1 MIARTGIRTLVLA
14 LLALPLA
21 VGCAQVKA
29 SPGGAKASAA
39 ADSGWA
45 AIRPDLSASEASG
58 LVSPLKGLGDR
69 PFLEK
74 AYGLILQRDPET
86 AYAYAISRS
95 YGVPEDALTDVS
107 DAHNLGTR
115 ELYLGLKAEADR
127 RQPAAT
133 GRDALALS
141 ALSRWLS
148 DKARD
153 IELSIDKYPISPYV
167 NSVDELTIDYFTEY
181 RQLRDA
187 AEAERYIACLALLPA
202 KIDGIVK
209 ALDLRAAAG
218 VVLPRGIY
226 EYTLQGVNEVAE
238 APALSSPFYTA
249 FASKLAASSV
259 PEGAART
266 ALLDK
271 AARAVERYAIPAWK
285 SLAGALARQ
294 AASVPGEGGASRLPD
309 GAAYYAACLSRLTTT
324 SMSATEIND
333 LGKRELSRVQ
343 SEIRDGFAALGYPR
357 DLGLAELYDRL
368 GRDGGALAGRDLLA
382 RIDADMKAMDARL
395 GDLVLT
401 RPRIGVEAVMG
412 EMGGYYQPPSLD
424 GRPGRYFVAETDRRY
439 AYDIATTAYHETIPG
454 HHLQMARALESDL
467 PGFLRGADFL
477 GFTEGWALYAE
488 RLAFEAGRYAD
499 DPAGNL
505 GRLRMEA
512 LRAARLVAD
521 TGVNAM
527 GWSFGQAVDF
537 LSRNTGLG
545 QGMIQAD
552 VTRYIIDPG
561 QATAYYTGY
570 AVILG
575 LRERCR
581 NELGGK
587 FDLRRFDE
595 AILANGAIP
604 LDLLGKVVDDFIA
617 AEKAR

>member
-1 MIARTGIRTLVLA
+1 MRALA
-14 LLALPLA
+14 LVILTIPLVA
-21 VGCAQVKA
+21 GCSQSQA
-29 SPGGAKASAA
+29 SPGRTKAASTW
-39 ADSGWA
+39 SGL
-45 AIRPDLSASEASG
+45 RPDLSAEEASG
-58 LVSPLKGLGDR
+58 LVAAIKGLGDR

-86 AYAYAISRS
+86 AYAYGISKP

-107 DAHNLGTR
+107 DEHNLGTR
-115 ELYLGLKAEADR
+115 QLYLGLRAEADR
-127 RQPAAT
+127 RLPSAT
-133 GRDALALS
+133 GSDALALA
-141 ALSRWLS
+141 ALSRWLG
-148 DKARD
+148 DKSRD
-153 IELSIDKYPISPYV
+153 IEYSLAKYPVSPYV
-167 NSVDELTIDYFTEY
+167 NSVDQLTIDYFTEY

-187 AEAERYIACLALLPA
+187 AEAERYITCLALLPA

-209 ALDLRAAAG
+209 ALDLRAGAG

-226 EYTLQGVNEVAE
+226 EYTLQGVNEVAS

-249 FASKLAASSV
+249 FARKLAASSV

-271 AARAVERYAIPAWK
+271 AAKAVERSAIPAWK
-285 SLAGALARQ
+285 SLAEALGRQ
-294 AASVPGEGGASRLPD
+294 AASVPAAGGASRLP
-309 GAAYYAACLSRLTTT
+309 GGSEYYAACLSRLTTT
-324 SMSATEIND
+324 SMSAAEINE
-333 LGKRELSRVQ
+333 LGKRELSRIQ

-357 DLGLAELYDRL
+357 DLSLAELYDRL
-368 GRDGGALAGRDLLA
+368 GRDGGALSGRDLLF

-395 GDLVLT
+395 GELVLM
-401 RPRIGVEAVMG
+401 RPRLGVEAVQG

-424 GRPGRYFVAETDRRY
+424 GRPGRYFVADSDQRY
-439 AYDIATTAYHETIPG
+439 VYDIATTVYHETLPG
-454 HHLQMARALESDL
+454 HHLQIARALEADL

-477 GFTEGWALYAE
+477 GYTEGWALYAE
-488 RLAFEAGRYAD
+488 RLAFEMGCYRD

-570 AVILG
+570 AGILK

-581 NELGGK
+581 TELGPK
-587 FDLRRFDE
+587 FDLRRFNE
-595 AILANGAIP
+595 AILANGALP
-604 LDLLGKVVDDFIA
+604 LDLVGKVVDGFIA